1 MYEILHAIKHGM
13 KPHAYKILLTMKLT
27 TLLMFFGLLQVN
39 ATSRAQIT
47 ITNKQITLEK
57 VFKEIQKQAGYD
69 FFYNNDLIRKLPPIS
84 LNVQNAG
91 VIEVLNASLGS
102 QPLEFKVINNS
113 VVITAKPLTI
123 SGNNKLAP
131 IKIEGIVRDETGRP
145 MAGVVILAK
154 GRAKLMTVTD
164 KNGRFIL
171 ADVEEKEI
179 LVFRYLGYAPKE
191 VIVGNQ
197 VLLDVKLE
205 PVDSKLKEVEIS
217 TGYQYIKPEQSTGAV
232 GVMTHKEYDS
242 RINTTDF
249 LEALQSR
256 IPGLVINDD
265 VAFEGN
271 SLFQIRGISTIS
283 GNKQP
288 LVVIDGYPTELS
300 LSTINPNEIESVTVL
315 RDAAAAAIYGV
326 RASNGVIVVERKKA
340 KVGKTAIAYRSTFS
354 VTPKENYERYRW
366 DKNGSNTVI
375 DFAKESN
382 ANMGASTW
390 LLMNDPSVGGLF
402 TYPLPTAI
410 IAQRVAGVI
419 TAGEAERQLDLL
431 KSYNNTADYGRLFL
445 RNPTTQTHNLDVSG
459 GTEQATYFIT
469 ASYNRAN
476 LTKINN
482 DNSRVALSA
491 RTSLK
496 LSERFSVDLTNNFQ
510 ESKSNAAPVPNITD
524 LYPYEALQDE
534 NGNAMPVLYKS
545 FVTPFYNKVIMD
557 KGMLDNLYYP
567 LNEVNEVSDKKH
579 SINNRFT
586 VDLRYKI
593 GNGFSFNVG
602 GVYEISREN
611 TRHLA
616 TESSAEARQIINR
629 YTEVPTT
636 GFVYNIPKGGQ
647 LKNLAS
653 NTESYTARAQLNFN
667 KQLATD
673 HSLNLIVGTE
683 VRKVLNNSNSSANFG
698 YSDQTLLQRPVNY
711 NVIQSTNFVSPYGK
725 TNPALSYDALFAQT
739 YVDDRFIAA
748 YGSAVYAY
756 KGRYSLT
763 GTMRVDQ
770 SNLFGSDPANRYKP
784 LWSLGAGWNMDRE
797 KFAASL
803 NWLNAAKMRFALG
816 FNGNIAKNVLPQVIA
831 KSRINIFDN
840 TINTLALSS
849 PANSRLR
856 WEETYNVN
864 LGLDYTIF
872 KNISGNVDYY
882 LKRSSY
888 ILASNEIDPTKGIPS
903 ASLNASSIQNSG
915 LELRFQTDWI
925 KRRKTNWNTGFVFS
939 YNTSKL
945 LKVYNVDVPLTNP
958 KSFNYALRET
968 NYLEGYP
975 VGAIFN
981 YRYAGVDDKGAV
993 LIYDKDGNTKNF
1005 DVNDQGRSD
1014 VDFVGSSI
1022 PEYNLGLSNRVDL
1035 GEFYFFAMISYFG
1048 GFSTK
1053 IPLLDPAVKRP
1064 FEGANNFWRKP
1075 GDEQIPGV
1083 MPALKYSNYN
1093 NYLAASDRFIVN
1105 GSYITLGDLTVAYSF
1120 RNSAFIKKARLSNLE
1135 IRAQASRIYT
1145 IAMNKY
1151 NYSVA
1156 TGSFE
1161 KSYLTPSYTMALHV
1175 NF

>member
-1 MYEILHAIKHGM
+1 MYEILHAIKHGL
-13 KPHAYKILLTMKLT
+13 KPYAAKLLLTMKLT
-27 TLLMFFGLLQVN
+27 TLLIFFGLLQVN
-39 ATSRAQIT
+39 ASSRAQIT
-47 ITNKQITLEK
+47 ITNRQITLEM

-69 FFYNNDLIRKLPPIS
+69 FFYNNELIRKLPPIA
-84 LNVQNAG
+84 LNVKSAG
-91 VIEVLNASLGS
+91 LIEVLNASLGN
-102 QPLEFKVINNS
+102 QPLEYKVINNS
-113 VVITAKPLTI
+113 VVITARSLTI
-123 SGNNKLAP
+123 PVNNKSAP

-145 MAGVVILAK
+145 MAGVAIIAK
-154 GRAKLMTVTD
+154 GRAKLLTVTD
-164 KNGRFIL
+164 KNGHFIL
-171 ADVEEKEI
+171 ANVEEKDV
-179 LVFRYLGYAPKE
+179 LVFRYLGYALKE
-191 VIVGNQ
+191 VSIGAQ
-197 VLLDVKLE
+197 RLFEVKLE

-232 GVMTHKEYDS
+232 GVLTHKEYDS

-249 LEALQSR
+249 LEGLQSR
-256 IPGLVINDD
+256 IPGLMINSDIT
-265 VAFEGN
+265 FENN

-283 GNKQP
+283 GNKKP
-288 LVVIDGYPTELS
+288 LIVIDGYPTELS
-300 LSTINPNEIESVTVL
+300 LSTINPNEIESITVL

-326 RASNGVIVVERKKA
+326 RASNGVIVIERKKA
-340 KVGKTAIAYRSTFS
+340 KVGKPSIAFRSTFS

-366 DKNGSNTVI
+366 DKNGSNTVV
-375 DFAKESN
+375 DFATESN
-382 ANMGASTW
+382 ASMGSSMW
-390 LLMNDPSVGGLF
+390 FLMNEPSVGSLF
-402 TYPLPTAI
+402 AYPLPTGI

-419 TAGEAERQLDLL
+419 TAAEAERQLDLL
-431 KSYNNTADYGRLFL
+431 KSTNNTADYGRLFL
-445 RNPTTQTHNLDVSG
+445 RNLTTQTHNLDVSG

-469 ASYNRAN
+469 ASYNSSN

-482 DNSRVALSA
+482 DNNRIGLSA
-491 RTSLK
+491 RTNLK
-496 LSERFSVDLTNNFQ
+496 LSERFSVELTNNFQ
-510 ESKSNAAPVPNITD
+510 ESKSNAAPVPNITE
-524 LYPYEALQDE
+524 LYPYETLQDE
-534 NGNAMPVLYKS
+534 KGNAMPVFYKS
-545 FVTPFYNKVIMD
+545 YVTTFYNKVIMD
-557 KGMLDNLYYP
+557 RGMLDNLYYP

-579 SINNRFT
+579 TINNRFT

-593 GNGFSFNVG
+593 GNGFSFNMG

-616 TESSAEARQIINR
+616 TENSAEARQIINR
-629 YTEVPTT
+629 YTEVPAT

-647 LKNLAS
+647 LKNLSS

-673 HSLNLIVGTE
+673 HSLNLIAGTE

-698 YSDQTLLQRPVNY
+698 YSDQTLLQRAVNY

-725 TNPALSYDALFAQT
+725 ANPGLSYDALFAQT

-748 YGSAVYAY
+748 YGNAVYAY

-763 GTMRVDQ
+763 GTIRVDQ
-770 SNLFGSDPANRYKP
+770 SNLFGSDPENRYKP
-784 LWSLGAGWNMDRE
+784 LWSLGAGWNLDRE
-797 KFAASL
+797 KFVESL
-803 NWLNAAKMRFALG
+803 SWLNSAKMRFALG

-840 TINTLALSS
+840 TINTLALAS

-872 KNISGNVDYY
+872 KNLSGNVDYY

-915 LELRFQTDWI
+915 LELRLQADWI
-925 KRRKTNWNTGFVFS
+925 KKGKTNWNTGFVFS

-945 LKVYNVDVPLTNP
+945 LKVYNIDVPLTNP

-968 NYLEGYP
+968 NYLQGYP

-993 LIYDKDGNTKNF
+993 LIYDKEGNKKNF
-1005 DVNDQGRSD
+1005 DVDDQGRSD

-1022 PEYNLGLSNRVDL
+1022 PEYNLGLSNRVDV
-1035 GEFYFFAMISYFG
+1035 GSFYFFAMINYFG

-1064 FEGANNFWRKP
+1064 LEGANNFWRKA
-1075 GDEQIPGV
+1075 GDELLPDV

-1093 NYLAASDRFIVN
+1093 NYLSATDRFIIN
-1105 GSYITLGDLTVAYSF
+1105 GSYITLGDLTAAYSF
-1120 RNSAFIKKARLSNLE
+1120 RNSAFIKKAGLSNLE
-1135 IRAQASRIYT
+1135 LRAQASRVYT
-1145 IAMNKY
+1145 VAFNKY

-1161 KSYLTPSYTMALHV
+1161 KTYLTPSYTVAIHV